1 MKFKNILWRYIA
13 IIGRLSNGKKA
24 TYEQLK
30 SHLTMEQEIRDR
42 SVALSFSKRTF
53 QREIRDI
60 EEVFNIKIHCS
71 RDGYYSIEEDYIRE
85 EVLRFTQGI
94 HFLNYQKHFEN
105 FEKHI
110 FYDQT
115 TSKGSHFIF
124 DIQNAIKNCNCLL
137 IKHRKFEPQEDSKNR
152 IVAPYGLKEYLGRWY
167 LVGKDLDIQSYRVFG
182 LDRIEAIEL
191 LGRKFEMP
199 SKFSISDY
207 FKNLIGVQKPKEDI
221 VEIVELEIDT
231 LMGNYF
237 KSLPLHS
244 SQKIIQEDKNQITI
258 RLKVSL
264 NNELA
269 NEILRFGDYIKVIK
283 PLKLRQMIK
292 KRAEKILEN
301 NN

>member
-1 MKFKNILWRYIA
+1 V
-13 IIGRLSNGKKA
+13 S
-24 TYEQLK
+24 
-30 SHLTMEQEIRDR
+30 
-42 SVALSFSKRTF
+42 
-53 QREIRDI
+53 
-60 EEVFNIKIHCS
+60 
-71 RDGYYSIEEDYIRE
+71 
-85 EVLRFTQGI
+85 
-94 HFLNYQKHFEN
+94 
-105 FEKHI
+105 
-110 FYDQT
+110 
-115 TSKGSHFIF
+115 
-124 DIQNAIKNCNCLL
+124 
-137 IKHRKFEPQEDSKNR
+137 
-152 IVAPYGLKEYLGRWY
+152 PYGLKEYLGRWY